1 MNTVVAME
9 TASKCARWE
18 IKDARDVDLAVF
30 LDVHFALL
38 LQGMMCS
45 GGEEDNLCPRR
56 LRGDLRRFF
65 STRVAWLYELT
76 APFEWR
82 LGRMERGK

>member
-18 IKDARDVDLAVF
+18 IKDAWDVDLAVF

-45 GGEEDNLCPRR
+45 GGEEDNLCPPPVVC
-56 LRGDLRRFF
+56 GVIWDAFF
-65 STRVAWLYELT
+65 
-76 APFEWR
+76 P
-82 LGRMERGK
+82 LG